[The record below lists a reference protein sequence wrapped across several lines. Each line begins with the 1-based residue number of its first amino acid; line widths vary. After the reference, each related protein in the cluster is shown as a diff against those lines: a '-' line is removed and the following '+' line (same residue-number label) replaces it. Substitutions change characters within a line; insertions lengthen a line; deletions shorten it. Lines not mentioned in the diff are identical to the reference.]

1 MANKC
6 KYYKL
11 VRQVSYNSGQTWS
24 NVDPPQ
30 YQQGDLYE
38 SGSTD
43 CGDTPTG
50 TTIYRWVDLDPSI
63 EGNYYCVGVVKHYKE
78 KKEVSY
84 DNGVTWSDVVPAE
97 YRMGSE
103 IGVST
108 DCSYVPPSPTSG
120 TYLTF
125 VVVEPSSFSF
135 KGKNERGYTNL
146 IQYSLDDGNTWSEPQ
161 NIVATDVLPTGSKIM
176 WKGEMS
182 PHYTGDMGSG
192 GIGNFSSTS
201 YFNVEGNILSLVY
214 ADDYVD
220 KTTMPSKASY
230 FLFLFQNCTKLVSA
244 KNLVLPSNTTYR
256 CYLGMFEGCSS
267 LIELP
272 TLPAT
277 TLDVGCYSRMF
288 SDCISLTSIPT
299 NYLPLTSLDTSCY
312 YGMFAGCTSLTTA
325 PELPATIV
333 KAFCY
338 SHMFQG
344 CTSLTT
350 APVLPAPHICYQ
362 ECYSYMF
369 YGCSNLN
376 YVKCLAENGTVCD
389 SSVVNW
395 LYGVSRIGTFV
406 KLSTTTEWEDSSN
419 GVPRTWTIVNA

>member
-63 EGNYYCVGVVKHYKE
+63 EGNYYCVGVVKYYKE
-78 KKEVSY
+78 KKQVSY
-84 DNGVTWSDVVPAE
+84 DNGETWNDVVPAE
-97 YRMGSE
+97 YQMGSE

-135 KGKNERGYTNL
+135 KGKNEQGYTNL

-161 NIVATDVLPTGSKIM
+161 NIVTTDVLPIGSKIM

-192 GIGNFSSTS
+192 GIGYFSSTS

-214 ADDYVD
+214 ADDYVN
-220 KTTMPSKASY
+220 KTTMPSKTSY
-230 FLFLFQNCTKLVSA
+230 FMFLFDNCTKLVSA
-244 KNLVLPSNTTYR
+244 KNLVLPTNTTYR
-256 CYLGMFEGCSS
+256 CYFGLFEGCSS
-267 LIELP
+267 LIEVP
-272 TLPAT
+272 TLNAT
-277 TLDVGCYSRMF
+277 RLATDCYCRMF
-288 SDCISLTSIPT
+288 SECRSLTAVPT
-299 NYLPLTSLDTSCY
+299 NYLPLTSLAVACY
-312 YGMFAGCTSLTTA
+312 YAMFSDCTSLTTA
-325 PELPATIV
+325 PELPATTV
-333 KAFCY
+333 KARCY
-338 SHMFQG
+338 NRMFMN

-350 APVLPAPHICYQ
+350 APVLPASSTCFD
-362 ECYSYMF
+362 ECYDYMF
-369 YGCSNLN
+369 YGCSSLN
-376 YVKCLAENGTVCD
+376 YVKCLLTNGALCD
-389 SSVVNW
+389 NYMSEW
-395 LYGVSRIGTFV
+395 LGGVSRTGTFV
-406 KLSTTTEWEDSSN
+406 KLSATQWEAGEY
-419 GVPRTWTIVNA
+419 GVPGSWTIVDA